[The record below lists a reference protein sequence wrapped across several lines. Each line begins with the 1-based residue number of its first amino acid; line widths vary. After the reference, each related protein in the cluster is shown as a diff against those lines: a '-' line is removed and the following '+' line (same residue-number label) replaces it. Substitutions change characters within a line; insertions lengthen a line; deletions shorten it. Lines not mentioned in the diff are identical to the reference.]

1 MAIQSK
7 PTFKE
12 LERKYHGTGFD
23 PGSRFPCEYVDQCA
37 VRMSVALQ
45 HCGYKIEGFH
55 DPKRIHGTP
64 GHRCALKEPHIV
76 GATELMD
83 HIKKDFGLTKVFLLN
98 QVEGAYAALRGKKG
112 IVHFLNLGTGTG
124 DHIDLFDGTAI
135 YNEING
141 NPDRGHSGFLPKANI
156 DGRVGLTE
164 RHYFKRAKRVD
175 FIELQ

>member
-83 HIKKDFGLTKVFLLN
+83 HIKKDFGLTMVFPLH
-98 QVEGAYAALRGKKG
+98 QIGDAYAALASGGAIIFDRASQAYGKRLQRHTEV
-112 IVHFLNLGTGTG
+112 VHG
-124 DHIDLFDGTAI
+124 
-135 YNEING
+135 
-141 NPDRGHSGFLPKANI
+141 
-156 DGRVGLTE
+156 
-164 RHYFKRAKRVD
+164 
-175 FIELQ
+175 